1 MAEVIALIIVALGAI
16 TATLVIVGATQDI
29 TERGEDDESGTFH

>member
-16 TATLVIVGATQDI
+16 TATLIIVGATHDI
-29 TERGEDDESGTFH
+29 TERGEDDESDTFH

>member
-1 MAEVIALIIVALGAI
+1 MAEAIALIIVVLGAI

-29 TERGEDDESGTFH
+29 TERGEDDDKN

>member
-1 MAEVIALIIVALGAI
+1 MAEAIALIIVVLGAI

-29 TERGEDDESGTFH
+29 TERGEDDDEN